1 MNIQITSRKFK
12 AKDSLKTE
20 IKEQLNALSKF
31 NDDILD
37 VNVILS
43 YVHLKDS
50 IKTVEINLSVPGKT
64 FSAEDTSED
73 YGKSL
78 TKSIS
83 KIEKQLRTLKS
94 KRLDKTR

>member
-20 IKEQLNALSKF
+20 IKEQINALSKF

-43 YVHLKDS
+43 YIHLKDS

-64 FSAEDTSED
+64 FSAEDTSDE

-83 KIEKQLRTLKS
+83 KLEKQLKTLKS
-94 KRLDKTR
+94 KRLSKTK